1 MTLISSSFS
10 YTSTWRDDA
19 ESCFRKVCHRHK
31 SYGEQTQGHHRLYL
45 PGVHALSGCDTTS
58 YLYGIGKVTTL
69 KALNSGATLKLLGE
83 EDVTMAE
90 VVSDA
95 TSFISD
101 VLWKH
106 VRDALCCL
114 VHENDKHENIQCA
127 KAHISCTH
135 FSTSITPTI
144 KSDLEVFSR

>member
-1 MTLISSSFS
+1 MN
-10 YTSTWRDDA
+10 
-19 ESCFRKVCHRHK
+19 
-31 SYGEQTQGHHRLYL
+31 
-45 PGVHALSGCDTTS
+45 GCDTTS

-114 VHENDKHENIQCA
+114 VKENDKHENIQCA
-127 KAHISCTH
+127 KAKISCTH
-135 FSTSITPTI
+135 FRGLHAARLSRPL
-144 KSDLEVFSR
+144 SDLIWKSSLASEPPVAANPVQYRWTETEDKKLLPVALPDVSPAPAEVLQMIKCG